1 MMKIHSI
8 RKSDH
13 FLPTR
18 EGGEWVFLFL
28 LALLVSC
35 QHSEQVSPE
44 EEARRDSAA
53 LHVALMPVADCFP
66 FYIAQRAGIY
76 EELGLDLRIL
86 TLQAQLDTDTAL
98 LHRRAEVIYSDLA
111 RAIMMQQ
118 PDTFDLCAIAA
129 SPAELDLMTTRRG
142 RVRTLNQLRERMV
155 AVARH
160 SITDYWSDQIMDS
173 AHMEQT
179 DIFRPQIND
188 VRIRTDMICNG
199 TMDAAFL
206 PEPYSHEA
214 RLRGAAL
221 NFSTRGLRPRLGA
234 FLIPKWVL
242 SDSTRRHQ
250 LRLLFQGYELA
261 RARCDSIPSLLRELC
276 HIPDSLIDT
285 IARAMPQPAALG
297 RPAEADAQAALRWL
311 RSRDKIKANYHTDSL
326 IHTDTLLFDFHGSD
340 SIQ

>member
-1 MMKIHSI
+1 MK
-8 RKSDH
+8 R
-13 FLPTR
+13 
-18 EGGEWVFLFL
+18 LFL
-28 LALLVSC
+28 LLLSTIVIAAC
-35 QHSEQVSPE
+35 QTEQGPSPE

-98 LHRRAEVIYSDLA
+98 LHRRAELIYSDLA

-118 PDTFDLCAIAA
+118 PDTFELRAIAA
-129 SPAELDLMTTRRG
+129 SPAELDLITTRRG

-173 AHMEQT
+173 ARMEQT

-206 PEPYSHEA
+206 PEPYSLEA
-214 RLRGAAL
+214 RLRGAAH
-221 NFSTRGLRPRLGA
+221 NFSTRGLQPRLGA
-234 FLIPKWVL
+234 FLIPRWVL
-242 SDSTRRHQ
+242 SDTIRRHQ
-250 LRLLFQGYELA
+250 LQLLFQGYELA
-261 RARCDSIPSLLRELC
+261 RTRRDSIPSLLRELC
-276 HIPDSLIDT
+276 HIPDSLIDS
-285 IARAMPQPAALG
+285 IARAMPQPAALR
-297 RPAEADAQAALRWL
+297 RPEEADAQAALRWL
-311 RSRDKIKANYHTDSL
+311 QSRDKIKANYSTDSL
-326 IHTDTLLFDFHGSD
+326 IHTDSLIFDFHGPER
-340 SIQ
+340 IQ